1 MIGGV
6 RIWHMEESVCAKGGY
21 CLCSTVE
28 FFGQGIGTRCLG
40 RCHGAQH
47 LTDYACICNTQPHGS
62 CNAAASQMLHGG
74 AGIGALVMRCSWG
87 GLPECFAG
95 EHGGSDRGVRAS
107 PGAAGSGAEEMTQP
121 RALVGLLVWGMSLRP
136 RYFFCL
142 PRSSMVLPNRTTIAV
157 MAM

>member
-1 MIGGV
+1 MANQGERAQLCDGLLGV
-6 RIWHMEESVCAKGGY
+6 CDRMH
-21 CLCSTVE
+21 
-28 FFGQGIGTRCLG
+28 
-40 RCHGAQH
+40 H
-47 LTDYACICNTQPHGS
+47 LTDSASALGARPHGL
-62 CNAAASQMLHGG
+62 CRTVASRVLHGQTEY
-74 AGIGALVMRCSWG
+74 APVMVRCSWG